1 MKTVRPGFLA
11 MGDRIWARG
20 AATSTLRA
28 AAPQPAGGRVANGGT
43 RESAAR
49 GHEQIRWR
57 RIGQAVAARRK
68 RKAHGFSSVGGAAAG
83 GCNCLEIRKN
93 GATTDAETG
102 SGAGV
107 VPAGPARQLLV
118 LLNKPDTHRVNRLLC
133 GDTRAA

>member
-20 AATSTLRA
+20 AATSTPRA
-28 AAPQPAGGRVANGGT
+28 AASQPAGGRVADGGT
-43 RESAAR
+43 R
-49 GHEQIRWR
+49 EQIRWR

-83 GCNCLEIRKN
+83 GYNCLGIRKN